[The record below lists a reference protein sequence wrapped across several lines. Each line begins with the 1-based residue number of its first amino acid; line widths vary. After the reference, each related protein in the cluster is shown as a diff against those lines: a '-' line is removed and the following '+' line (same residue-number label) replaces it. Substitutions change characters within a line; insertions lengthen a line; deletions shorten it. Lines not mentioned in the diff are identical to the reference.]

1 MAHDFYDDDITTL
14 WDAKF
19 HLAPTP
25 EEEIPRLED
34 WFAISQGERF
44 IISGI
49 VFGHP
54 GIEDERRVSTSAVQH
69 FQTTNDGITYA
80 VTKNSKYRLGRQLS
94 VNDSDAQCVKSP
106 SHVTIH
112 L

>member
-19 HLAPTP
+19 HLSPTT

-54 GIEDERRVSTSAVQH
+54 GIQDKHRISTSAVQH
-69 FQTTNDGITYA
+69 FQTTDDGITY
-80 VTKNSKYRLGRQLS
+80 VITKNSKYRLSRQLS
-94 VNDSDAQCVKSP
+94 VNDSEPQFGKST
-106 SHVTIH
+106 SHVTIY